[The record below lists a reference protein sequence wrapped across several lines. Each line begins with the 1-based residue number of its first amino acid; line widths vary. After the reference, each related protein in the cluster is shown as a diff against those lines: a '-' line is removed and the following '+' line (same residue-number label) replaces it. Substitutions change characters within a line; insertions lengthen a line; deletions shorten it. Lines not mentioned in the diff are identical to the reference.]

1 MNLCSKKVTI
11 YIYVEFSNEL
21 FVSILLNIL
30 IISMEFCFEIAVHC
44 QLKLFLLVI
53 WKLYIAVLLLF
64 AIIIV
69 CDFQILEQA
78 TERLRLTQAAR
89 RLYTADGLIV
99 LDLDDLIEW
108 VKEQYVKEAHKQM
121 RAEARARK
129 AANKTGKLK

>member
-1 MNLCSKKVTI
+1 M
-11 YIYVEFSNEL
+11 L
-21 FVSILLNIL
+21 FD
-30 IISMEFCFEIAVHC
+30 IIS
-44 QLKLFLLVI
+44 
-53 WKLYIAVLLLF
+53 
-64 AIIIV
+64 V

-129 AANKTGKLK
+129 AANKTGKLKRG